1 MNSIVP
7 PMLIPGL
14 LALCLGWATPCAAA
28 STSGDELAIP
38 ARPRPAVGK
47 SFGQLV
53 LPTLDGSRSVS
64 LDVYRGRKVL
74 LIEFAS
80 W

>member
-1 MNSIVP
+1 MMIAW
-7 PMLIPGL
+7 I
-14 LALCLGWATPCAAA
+14 LALGLAATPLTATAQDA
-28 STSGDELAIP
+28 SDAPALA
-38 ARPRPAVGK
+38 PRPLPKVGRPY
-47 SFGQLV
+47 GELV
-53 LPTLDGSRSVS
+53 LPTLDGSRTVS

>member
-1 MNSIVP
+1 MRLSRISSR
-7 PMLIPGL
+7 L
-14 LALCLGWATPCAAA
+14 LLSLVMAWAAPRATAQATDGGPAL
-28 STSGDELAIP
+28 P
-38 ARPRPAVGK
+38 ARPQPTVGRP
-47 SFGQLV
+47 FGELV
-53 LPTLDGSRSVS
+53 LPTLDGSRSVD